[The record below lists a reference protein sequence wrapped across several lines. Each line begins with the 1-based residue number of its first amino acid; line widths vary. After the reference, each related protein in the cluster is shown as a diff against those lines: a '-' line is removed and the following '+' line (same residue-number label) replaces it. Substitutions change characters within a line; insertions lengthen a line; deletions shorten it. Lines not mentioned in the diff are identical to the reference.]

1 MTDFEKLLKQYP
13 DKTTQLKQVY
23 EDIKHIPNSIKFLDF
38 ALSTNMDLEKAKDF
52 FIKVYGS

>member
-13 DKTTQLKQVY
+13 EQAIKLKQIY
-23 EDIKHIPNSIKFLDF
+23 EDIKHIPKSVKFLDF